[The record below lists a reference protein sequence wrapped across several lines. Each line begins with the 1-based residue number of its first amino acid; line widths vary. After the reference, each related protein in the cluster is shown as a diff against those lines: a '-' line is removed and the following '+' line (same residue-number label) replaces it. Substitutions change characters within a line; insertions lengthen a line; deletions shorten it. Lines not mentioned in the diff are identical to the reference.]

1 MVSVSVLFPDLAKT
15 LPNICS
21 LKTVPQDVSQMTS
34 YTFYYSDTSVQQLYN
49 NFVPKL
55 FSFAPYAKQR
65 RRRWLQSRFIKV
77 YLHNYTSPDY
87 LYHWGMR
94 ENAVASQQGVEM
106 HGWRKHSLNGLS
118 PVWVV
123 MIQLLYYMQEQ
134 HIFLLS
140 RI

>member
-34 YTFYYSDTSVQQLYN
+34 HTFYYSDTSVQQLYN

-118 PVWVV
+118 PV
-123 MIQLLYYMQEQ
+123 
-134 HIFLLS
+134 
-140 RI
+140 